1 MFLPGFI
8 IFKTMN
14 GKHTPGRGKTGR
26 FYIADSH
33 GCLLSFVKEA
43 RILAPVIIS
52 GHSILIVNMALAI
65 FDLDN
70 TLLGGDSDHAWGDFL
85 CKKGYVDATDHKA
98 INDAFY
104 EDYCRGEL
112 DVYAY
117 QRFALAPL
125 KGKTQEELD
134 VWHNEFMA
142 EAIEA
147 LWLPKA
153 FELLDH
159 HKQLDDFLLII
170 TATNSFVTAPIARK
184 LGVDDL
190 IATEP
195 EIVNGRFTGEITG
208 TPCYQTGKVTRLQK
222 WLNDNNENMIGSY
235 FYSDSHNDL
244 PLLEIV
250 KNPVAVDPD
259 ATLRRVAESRG
270 WKIISLR

>member
-1 MFLPGFI
+1 
-8 IFKTMN
+8 
-14 GKHTPGRGKTGR
+14 
-26 FYIADSH
+26 
-33 GCLLSFVKEA
+33 
-43 RILAPVIIS
+43 
-52 GHSILIVNMALAI
+52 MALAI

-70 TLLGGDSDHAWGDFL
+70 TLLGGDSDHAWGEFL
-85 CKKGYVDATDHKA
+85 CHKGYVDTDNYRA
-98 INDAFY
+98 LNDKFY
-104 EDYCRGEL
+104 QDYCRGEL

-125 KGKTQEELD
+125 KGKTEDELA
-134 VWHNEFMA
+134 VWHEEFMT
-142 EAIEA
+142 EAITP

-153 FELLDH
+153 IELLDH
-159 HKQLDDFLLII
+159 HRQLDDYLLII

-184 LGVDDL
+184 LLVDDL

-195 EIVNGRFTGEITG
+195 EIIDGRYTGEIVG
-208 TPCYQTGKVTRLQK
+208 TPCYQTGKVTRLQQ
-222 WLNDNNENMIGSY
+222 WLHLHGENMIGSY

>member
-1 MFLPGFI
+1 
-8 IFKTMN
+8 
-14 GKHTPGRGKTGR
+14 
-26 FYIADSH
+26 
-33 GCLLSFVKEA
+33 
-43 RILAPVIIS
+43 
-52 GHSILIVNMALAI
+52 MALAI

-70 TLLGGDSDHAWGDFL
+70 TLLGGDSDHAWGEFL
-85 CKKGYVDATDHKA
+85 CRKGYVDTEEYRAL
-98 INDAFY
+98 NDRFY
-104 EDYCRGEL
+104 QDYCRGEL

-125 KGKTQEELD
+125 KGKTPEELD
-134 VWHNEFMA
+134 VWHQAFMA
-142 EAIEA
+142 EAITP

-153 FELLDH
+153 VALLEQ
-159 HKQLDDFLLII
+159 HKQDDDFLLII

-184 LGVDDL
+184 LGVNDL

-195 EIVNGRFTGEITG
+195 EIIDGRFTGEITG

-222 WLNDNNENMIGSY
+222 WLHDHGENMIGSY

-250 KNPVAVDPD
+250 KHPVAVDPD
-259 ATLRRVAESRG
+259 ATLRRVAESRD